1 MIGFIIS
8 ISKEAGGVREKIEQL
23 KADLI
28 AYKAKGKREVSP
40 DLIIVRLNAILE
52 EEQDGDKEKG
62 GAI

>member
-1 MIGFIIS
+1 M
-8 ISKEAGGVREKIEQL
+8 REKIEQL

-28 AYKAKGKREVSP
+28 AYKAKGKREVSL

>member
-8 ISKEAGGVREKIEQL
+8 ISKEDGGVREKIEQL

-40 DLIIVRLNAILE
+40 DLIIVRLNVILE

>member
-1 MIGFIIS
+1 M
-8 ISKEAGGVREKIEQL
+8 REKIEQL

-28 AYKAKGKREVSP
+28 AYKAGGRREVSP

-62 GAI
+62 GVV